1 MSATLNFLHESYG
14 PLMSMEALAKTF
26 DRSREGLRVCLS
38 SNSDFSV
45 AINSAKTKYGRRVY
59 FRTEAIAEIIDNGDY
74 F

>member
-1 MSATLNFLHESYG
+1 MSTTLNFLQESYG

-38 SNSDFSV
+38 SQSDFSI
-45 AINSAKTKYGRRVY
+45 AINAAKKKCGRRVY
-59 FRTEAIAEIIDNGDY
+59 FRTEVIADIIDDGN

>member
-1 MSATLNFLHESYG
+1 MSTTLEFLQESYG

-38 SNSDFSV
+38 SQSDFSV
-45 AINSAKTKYGRRVY
+45 AINSAKKKCGRRVY
-59 FRTEAIAEIIDNGDY
+59 FRTEVIAEIIDDGD